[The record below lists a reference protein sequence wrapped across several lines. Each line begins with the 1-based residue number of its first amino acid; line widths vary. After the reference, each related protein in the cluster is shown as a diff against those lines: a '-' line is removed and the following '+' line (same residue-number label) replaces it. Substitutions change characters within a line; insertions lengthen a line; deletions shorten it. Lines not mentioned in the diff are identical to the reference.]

1 MTEKAVTCFI
11 MAGIFIY
18 LFFAKELSFGLIA
31 APKAGFLPILAGVTA
46 SILVIAIMSRQLFTK
61 RQMDATRINWRKF
74 LLVSIGLI
82 FYIIFLQVVGYIAAT
97 FIIMFYLFKVTDTA
111 GWFIPG
117 LLSTVVAVSFFIVFV
132 KLLGITLP

>member
-1 MTEKAVTCFI
+1 MTEKAVTCFFL
-11 MAGIFIY
+11 AGIFIY
-18 LFFAKELSFGLIA
+18 LFLAKELSFGLIA

-46 SILVIAIMSRQLFTK
+46 SILIIAVMIRHFFAK
-61 RQMDATRINWRKF
+61 RQMDSSGINWRKF
-74 LLVSIGLI
+74 LLVSVGLI

-111 GWFIPG
+111 GWFKPG

-132 KLLGITLP
+132 KILGITLP

>member
-1 MTEKAVTCFI
+1 MTEKAVTWFF
-11 MAGIFIY
+11 MVGIFIY

-46 SILVIAIMSRQLFTK
+46 SILIIVVMIRQLFAK
-61 RQMDATRINWRKF
+61 RPMDSSGVNWRKF

-97 FIIMFYLFKVTDTA
+97 FIIIFYLFKVTDTA
-111 GWFIPG
+111 GWFMPG

-132 KLLGITLP
+132 KILGITLP